1 MPPWAGTQVWPFT
14 RNGILANTP
23 NTSGVY
29 VLGTGWTWVYIGESN
44 DMLRRLLELFENP
57 TPCIARYV
65 GLVFGYELVPTEG
78 HRLAR
83 HDQLI
88 RELAPACNQ
97 PLG

>member
-14 RNGILANTP
+14 KNGILANTP
-23 NTSGVY
+23 STSGVY

-44 DMLRRLLELFENP
+44 DMLRRLLELFGSP
-57 TPCIARYV
+57 TPCIARHG

-78 HRLAR
+78 QRLAR
-83 HDQLI
+83 QDQLI
-88 RELAPACNQ
+88 RELVPVCNQ

>member
-14 RNGILANTP
+14 KNGILANTP

-29 VLGTGWTWVYIGESN
+29 VLGTGWTWVYVGESN
-44 DMLRRLLELFENP
+44 DMLRRLLELLDSP
-57 TPCIARYV
+57 RPCIAKYA

-78 HRLAR
+78 QRLVR
-83 HDQLI
+83 QDQLI
-88 RELAPACNQ
+88 RELVPACNQ